1 MISMTISI
9 IIVQIA
15 KRKST
20 TKSTA
25 KEDPEIELV
34 EFFSYYGYVG
44 VKLSLNL
51 SESNSNNDGATKV
64 PPFSLLS
71 LSQLRF
77 LSYVY
82 S

>member
-1 MISMTISI
+1 MISMTFSI

-64 PPFSLLS
+64 MIVKHLLS
-71 LSQLRF
+71 RDKSDWC
-77 LSYVY
+77 
-82 S
+82 